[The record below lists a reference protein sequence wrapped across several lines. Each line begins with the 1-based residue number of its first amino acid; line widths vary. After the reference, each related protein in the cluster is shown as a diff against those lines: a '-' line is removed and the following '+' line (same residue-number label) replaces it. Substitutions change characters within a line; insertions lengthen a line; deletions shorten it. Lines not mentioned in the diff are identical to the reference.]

1 MVSSSVW
8 NPRITGLRNR
18 SAWIFAQLSIWFEG
32 MSSTY
37 TVMSCDVK
45 ALVPLAPMAA
55 ISLSYS
61 FGMAIFEAS

>member
-8 NPRITGLRNR
+8 KPRITGFLKR
-18 SAWIFAQLSIWFEG
+18 SAWILAQLSISFEG

-45 ALVPLAPMAA
+45 ALVPLAPMAD

-61 FGMAIFEAS
+61 LGMAIFEAS